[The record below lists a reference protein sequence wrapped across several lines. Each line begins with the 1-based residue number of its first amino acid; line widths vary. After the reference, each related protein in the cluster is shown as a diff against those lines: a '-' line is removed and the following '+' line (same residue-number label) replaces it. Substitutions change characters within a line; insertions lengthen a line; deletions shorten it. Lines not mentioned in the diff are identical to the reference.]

1 MNINSSD
8 INFSGRYVLKGKTTP
23 TNKAANTIKSV
34 KGKNV
39 EFFPITCGDNRIV
52 VVATDKDAKTLQEKR
67 NDPNLYWDIKK
78 MCADKDKFLS
88 NLFKHIFGTDSNALI
103 IQGDNL
109 ARFGLYSNVVNFDNG
124 ASASKYRSAEYFVDG
139 TIKKYTLRGR
149 LCELTTPDG
158 TIVQI
163 GQDGSKNIIKPDG
176 SKETILAK
184 KPEFVKTEPLP
195 TPFVE
200 PKVQKPQM
208 VQSEKMVIT
217 SPIRRSEPKAVK
229 FVETQE
235 PKKIETPKD
244 VMVADVLDSKG
255 RVSKRTLEDGTV
267 ANYFYKERSDEILFI
282 YYSNGKFESKD
293 GVVNKEEN
301 TISFPYRDGIKQVF
315 NHEGR
320 NVSFIFPDGTRKNF
334 DKHMCIIE
342 KIYPDGKK
350 EMFNEQGKMFLTIYP
365 DGTKEY
371 TRRTSV
377 NLVG

>member
-8 INFSGRYVLKGKTTP
+8 INFSGRYALKGKTTP
-23 TNKAANTIKSV
+23 TNRAANTIKSV
-34 KGKNV
+34 KGKDV

-52 VVATDKDAKTLQEKR
+52 VVATDKDVKTLQEKR

-88 NLFKHIFGTDSNALI
+88 NLFKHLFGTDSNALI

-124 ASASKYRSAEYFVDG
+124 SSASKYRSAEYFVDG

-163 GQDGSKNIIKPDG
+163 GQDGSRNIIKPDG
-176 SKETILAK
+176 SKETIPAK
-184 KPEFVKTEPLP
+184 KPEPVKTEPLP
-195 TPFVE
+195 APFVE
-200 PKVQKPQM
+200 PKVQKPQIA
-208 VQSEKMVIT
+208 QSEKIVIT

-235 PKKIETPKD
+235 PKKIEAPKD
-244 VMVADVLDSKG
+244 VMVADVVDSKG
-255 RVSKRTLEDGTV
+255 RITKRVLEDGTI
-267 ANYFYKERSDEILFI
+267 ANYFYRERSDEILFI

-320 NVSFIFPDGTRKNF
+320 NVSFIFPDGTRKNY
-334 DKHMCIIE
+334 DKRMCIIE

-371 TRRTSV
+371 TRKTSV